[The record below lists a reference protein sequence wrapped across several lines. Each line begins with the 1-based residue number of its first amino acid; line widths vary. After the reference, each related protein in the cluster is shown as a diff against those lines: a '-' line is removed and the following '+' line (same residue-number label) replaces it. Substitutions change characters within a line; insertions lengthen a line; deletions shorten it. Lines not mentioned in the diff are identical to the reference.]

1 MTTEQATTALIAMR
15 QQLAVL
21 TQALAEQRRW
31 RDLAALETLCES
43 AALSC
48 RDRARV
54 RSAKTQYSYD
64 EVGG

>member
-1 MTTEQATTALIAMR
+1 MTTAQATAALTSLR

-43 AALSC
+43 AAQSC
-48 RDRARV
+48 RDRARA